1 MRSPLTFVLASS
13 AALVAC
19 GGAAP
24 PPSAASDAPATT
36 TPAKGDSKVDDA
48 ARKTAALEKL
58 TAGEAKSGTCSEGH
72 KAALEKLLSDL
83 EAAMK
88 TRTSDDGKPLDLDV
102 IGKKVVALGASPK
115 ATEMTVSGRSTE
127 LHVLAFGARD
137 ISMDVLVGNAA
148 ASTRR
153 SPHTSVAAKS
163 IDVPNVGVVDVQ
175 TDSRWTDITPGQPL
189 VVKLSGEGCA
199 ALVTFRR
206 R

>member
-1 MRSPLTFVLASS
+1 MRPLLALALASS
-13 AALVAC
+13 ALLAC

-24 PPSAASDAPATT
+24 PPATATDAPAKAAPSTT
-36 TPAKGDSKVDDA
+36 DAKADDA
-48 ARKTAALEKL
+48 AKKTAALEKL
-58 TAGEAKSGTCSEGH
+58 TAGEAKSGTCTDGH

-88 TRTSDDGKPLDLDV
+88 TKTSEDGKPLDLDV
-102 IGKKVVALGASPK
+102 IGKKVVALGSAPK
-115 ATEMTVSGRSTE
+115 ATEMTVTGRSTE
-127 LHVLAFGARD
+127 LHVLAFGAREV
-137 ISMDVLVGNAA
+137 SMDVLVGNTA

-153 SPHTSVAAKS
+153 SPHTSVAAKT
-163 IDVPNVGVVDVQ
+163 IDVPDVGAVDVQ
-175 TDSRWTDITPGQPL
+175 ADSRWTEINPGQPL

>member
-1 MRSPLTFVLASS
+1 MRPLLTLVVASS

-19 GGAAP
+19 GGATP
-24 PPSAASDAPATT
+24 PPSAPSDAPASAAPT
-36 TPAKGDSKVDDA
+36 KGDAKVDDA
-48 ARKTAALEKL
+48 AKKTAALEKL
-58 TAGEAKSGTCSEGH
+58 TAGEAKSGTCDDGH

-83 EAAMK
+83 ATAMK
-88 TRTSDDGKPLDLDV
+88 TKTSEDGKPLDFDV

-137 ISMDVLVGNAA
+137 VSMDVLVGNTA

-153 SPHTSVAAKS
+153 SPHTSAAAKT

-175 TDSRWTDITPGQPL
+175 SDSRWTEITPGQPL

>member
-1 MRSPLTFVLASS
+1 MRAHATLVLASS
-13 AALVAC
+13 IAVVAC

-24 PPSAASDAPATT
+24 PPSAASDAPSRTA
-36 TPAKGDSKVDDA
+36 PAKGDAKVDDA
-48 ARKTAALEKL
+48 AKKTAALEKL

-83 EAAMK
+83 ETAMTTK
-88 TRTSDDGKPLDLDV
+88 TSDDGKPLDLDV
-102 IGKKVVALGASPK
+102 IVKKVVALGASPK
-115 ATEMTVSGRSTE
+115 ATEMTVSGRGAE

-137 ISMDVLVGNAA
+137 VSMDVLVGKAA

-153 SPHTSVAAKS
+153 SPYTSVAAKT
-163 IDVPNVGVVDVQ
+163 IEVPDVGVVDVQ
-175 TDSRWTDITPGQPL
+175 SDSRWTEIAPGQPL